1 MSALDLGPF
10 WLSLQVAA
18 CATGLI
24 ALVGTPLAWVLA
36 RTRFPG
42 QNLVEGGLMLP
53 LVLPPTVMGYGL
65 LLILGRRGWV
75 GEWLERVCGWTLA
88 FHWSGAVVAAS
99 VMALP
104 MFVIPVRD
112 AFAGV
117 DPDLQ
122 TAARLLGRG
131 EWSVF
136 WSITV
141 PLSWRGYLSGLVLTF
156 ARALGEFGATLM
168 LAGNIPGRTRTA
180 SLAIYDAVLAD
191 QSRLAGGYSLLVLLT
206 SLVAIA
212 LAQRSQLPR
221 SAR

>member
-1 MSALDLGPF
+1 MIPPDLTPF

-18 CATGLI
+18 CATALI
-24 ALVGTPLAWVLA
+24 ALVGSPLAWLLA
-36 RTRFPG
+36 RTRFAG
-42 QNLVEGGLMLP
+42 KNLVEGALMLP
-53 LVLPPTVMGYGL
+53 LVLPPTVVGYGL
-65 LLILGRRGWV
+65 LLILGRRGV
-75 GEWLERVCGWTLA
+75 IGEWLERVCGLTLA

-104 MFVIPVRD
+104 MFVIPARD

-117 DPDLQ
+117 HPDLE

-136 WSITV
+136 WSITA
-141 PLSWRGYLSGLVLTF
+141 PLSWRGYLSGLVLSF

-191 QSRLAGGYSLLVLLT
+191 QTRLAGGYSLLVVLT
-206 SLVAIA
+206 SLVAIS
-212 LAQRSQLPR
+212 LAQRYPR
-221 SAR
+221 AYPTR

>member
-1 MSALDLGPF
+1 MIPLDLAPY
-10 WLSLQVAA
+10 WLSLQVAG
-18 CATGLI
+18 CATALI
-24 ALVGTPLAWVLA
+24 TVVGTPVAWLMA
-36 RTRFPG
+36 RTRFKG
-42 QNLVEGGLMLP
+42 KSLVEGGLMLP
-53 LVLPPTVMGYGL
+53 LVLPPAVVGYGL

-75 GEWLERVCGWTLA
+75 GEWLERVCGLTLA
-88 FHWSGAVVAAS
+88 FHWSGAVVAAAL
-99 VMALP
+99 MAFP

-117 DPDLQ
+117 DPRLE

-136 WSITV
+136 WSITA
-141 PLSWRGYLSGLVLTF
+141 PLSWRGYLSGLVLAF

-191 QSRLAGGYSLLVLLT
+191 QSRLAGGYSLLVVAT
-206 SLVAIA
+206 SLVAIT
-212 LAQRSQLPR
+212 LAQRTSTVNA
-221 SAR
+221 AR